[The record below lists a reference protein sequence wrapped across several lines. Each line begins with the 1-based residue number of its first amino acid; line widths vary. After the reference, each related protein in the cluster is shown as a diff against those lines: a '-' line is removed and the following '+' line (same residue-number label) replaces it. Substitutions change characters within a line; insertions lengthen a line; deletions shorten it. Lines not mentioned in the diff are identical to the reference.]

1 MEKGGACTP
10 LSSPQ
15 KIKPIQGDGNCMF
28 RALSYVITGSVKH
41 HLQVRANILEHME
54 SIASLVLGHIRGRC
68 NAMHNCSSVKEYIK
82 LTKPHVWG
90 TDIELLVV
98 AHLLKTC
105 IHFT

>member
-1 MEKGGACTP
+1 
-10 LSSPQ
+10 
-15 KIKPIQGDGNCMF
+15 MF
-28 RALSYVITGSVKH
+28 RALSYVITGSEKH

-82 LTKPHVWG
+82 LTKMNKPHVWG

-105 IHFT
+105 INFYMTREQKWFVYRPRQGPGN